1 MKNNQISVIFSE
13 ATLLIGD
20 WWVFTHNTDSVNNFD
35 HAELSELLVERGK
48 ILWHLFGCRLQVRR
62 INRNA
67 LFLFLWESSAVSAL
81 CLIVAWQGLH
91 IKFDMFLQFYCLSL
105 IAFYLCIVK
114 KKGGQTGQQRTD
126 KFVVFEQRRRCGW
139 QQSNS
144 HARITLLFA
153 TPNNLII
160 ICLSYQAFLI
170 QKRLCWFQMG
180 GFSQFWTNAG
190 SLNQSE

>member
-91 IKFDMFLQFYCLSL
+91 IKFDMFLQFYCLAL

-114 KKGGQTGQQRTD
+114 KKGGWGRLGSREQT
-126 KFVVFEQRRRCGW
+126 
-139 QQSNS
+139 S
-144 HARITLLFA
+144 LLSLNKGGGVA
-153 TPNNLII
+153 DNNQIHTHGLHYYLLRLII
-160 ICLSYQAFLI
+160 
-170 QKRLCWFQMG
+170 
-180 GFSQFWTNAG
+180 
-190 SLNQSE
+190 